1 MRTKGLD
8 PEVALE
14 LKTLEKVWNL
24 LQGVSNHAQARILL
38 FVLRKHQNSGYAIDL
53 RALEREAVEPRRNES
68 EGT

>member
-1 MRTKGLD
+1 MKKKGLPPD
-8 PEVALE
+8 VALE

-38 FVLRKHQNSGYAIDL
+38 FVLRKHQNSGFEVDI